1 MPPKIPQLHR
11 ENASLRDA
19 RPQDTPST
27 LQEAGTNQKVPQTY
41 TTFVSAKKVWW
52 GDQKA
57 DTQRNVSQKGGQH
70 DQLQ

>member
-19 RPQDTPST
+19 RPQDTPSQV
-27 LQEAGTNQKVPQTY
+27 QEAGTNQKVPQTY

-52 GDQKA
+52 DDQKENP
-57 DTQRNVSQKGGQH
+57 QC
-70 DQLQ
+70 DQPKKV